1 MTTETTGN
9 NKGFSDSMMLSVS
22 ILLSTLI
29 LSGTLFWVGS
39 ELSNSLTGLE
49 IATTGNSG
57 NTGGTVQTAP
67 SQNPS
72 QAPSQNPAS
81 PPQGGTV
88 KMADLLAG
96 ASGTDGDPNAPVII
110 VEFSD
115 FECPFCGRFHDD
127 SGLQIRENY
136 VKTGKVQLVYKD
148 FPLSFHPS
156 AQPSAEAAR
165 CAAEQGKF
173 WEMHDK
179 LFENQQ
185 ALSDSDLK
193 GYAVGIG
200 LNAEQFNSCF
210 DSGKYTS
217 AVEANFSE
225 GSRVGV
231 SGTPSFFIGKRD
243 GTGQIIVGAQP
254 YSNFKSIIDGL
265 LQ

>member
-1 MTTETTGN
+1 MTTEN
-9 NKGFSDSMMLSVS
+9 SKGFSDSMMLSVS

-49 IATTGNSG
+49 IATTGNTG
-57 NTGGTVQTAP
+57 NTGGTAQTAP
-67 SQNPS
+67 SPSPSPS
-72 QAPSQNPAS
+72 QPPS
-81 PPQGGTV
+81 PQGSTV
-88 KMADLLAG
+88 RMADLLAG
-96 ASGTDGDPNAPVII
+96 AAGVDGDPNAPVVI

-115 FECPFCGRFHDD
+115 FQCPFCGRFQND

-136 VKTGKVQLVYKD
+136 VKTGKVQFVYKD
-148 FPLSFHPS
+148 FPLSFHEN
-156 AQPSAEAAR
+156 AQKAAEAGR

-179 LFENQQ
+179 MFEN
-185 ALSDSDLK
+185 ATTLTATNLK
-193 GYAVGIG
+193 AYAAELGM
-200 LNAEQFNSCF
+200 NAEQFNSCL
-210 DSGKYTS
+210 DSGKFS
-217 AVEANFSE
+217 SDVEANFSE

-254 YSNFKSIIDGL
+254 YTNFESVIDGL